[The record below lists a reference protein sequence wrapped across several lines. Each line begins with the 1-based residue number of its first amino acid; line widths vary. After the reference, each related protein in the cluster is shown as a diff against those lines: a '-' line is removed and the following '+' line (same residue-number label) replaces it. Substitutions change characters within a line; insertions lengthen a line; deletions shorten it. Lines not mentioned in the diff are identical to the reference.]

1 MDLLSIS
8 CHGYLFFL
16 KPQVLQ
22 PSNYLRNLVL
32 ALKEIIITAV
42 DKGME
47 ILILTVKPRKL
58 KKANTG
64 RCMDVKG
71 GEDDGW
77 LGHIL
82 GGMSPH

>member
-1 MDLLSIS
+1 MVVKEAMALLSIS

-47 ILILTVKPRKL
+47 ILIRTGKTRKL
-58 KKANTG
+58 KKTPPPTG
-64 RCMDVKG
+64 ADVWIRR
-71 GEDDGW
+71 GEDDDG
-77 LGHIL
+77 
-82 GGMSPH
+82 